1 MGLPSV
7 RLDLSAF
14 LEWENAQADR
24 NEYFRGEVF
33 AMVGARRVHGIVAGN
48 MFGALL
54 SHLRGQPCRAFT
66 ESYKVQVGDDAVL
79 YPDVFVTC
87 DRRDLATEMIFRHPL
102 LVVEVLSEGTQSFD
116 RGLKFAAYR
125 QIDALREYVL
135 IDPDLK
141 RCEVY
146 RRNERGN
153 FELLDFFGSEAMV
166 LDSVGLTLPMAELF
180 DGLAP
185 PAA

>member
-1 MGLPSV
+1 
-7 RLDLSAF
+7 
-14 LEWENAQADR
+14 
-24 NEYFRGEVF
+24 
-33 AMVGARRVHGIVAGN
+33 
-48 MFGALL
+48 
-54 SHLRGQPCRAFT
+54 
-66 ESYKVQVGDDAVL
+66 
-79 YPDVFVTC
+79 
-87 DRRDLATEMIFRHPL
+87 MIFRHPL

-153 FELLDFFGSEAMV
+153 FELLDFSGSEAMV

-185 PAA
+185 PAT